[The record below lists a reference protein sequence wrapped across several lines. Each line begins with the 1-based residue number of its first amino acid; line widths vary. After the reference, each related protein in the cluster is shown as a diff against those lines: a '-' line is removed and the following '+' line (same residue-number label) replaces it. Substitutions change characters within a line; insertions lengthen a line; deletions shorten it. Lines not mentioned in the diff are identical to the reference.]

1 MDLLFH
7 PQHIHKMDKCCFPG
21 THELL
26 VCLAPYKKGNKIK
39 SLCIRDN
46 FGDLYNVDYLS
57 EMVPQAHS
65 NRVENGHVT
74 AATIFILLSLF
85 FIHLLNSR
93 LIKVI
98 PNKREREREREGGG
112 EERDRERKRYKFV
125 PAPTHSTTF
134 ILSGKFATT
143 KRTIRANILK
153 L

>member
-98 PNKREREREREGGG
+98 PNKREREREIE
-112 EERDRERKRYKFV
+112 RERGRGRREIERESDTSLSPLPHIQLLSYSPESLPQPREPSV
-125 PAPTHSTTF
+125 P
-134 ILSGKFATT
+134 IY
-143 KRTIRANILK
+143 
-153 L
+153 